1 LVGTDALLAL
11 RSADVAATAI
21 TPELIAVGERT
32 TRERGLS
39 VRWQLPDSQA
49 LPFAD
54 GEFDIVLSCIG
65 AVFPPERGAAARELR
80 TVCSRVSPRVGVPV
94 HLWYARMF
102 DRREFGNSHVMAG
115 GLSTKRRVATV
126 YWYSSAAFTAAKAV
140 ASKGELP

>member
-65 AVFPPERGAAARELR
+65 AVFPRSMGPR
-80 TVCSRVSPRVGVPV
+80 RVSC
-94 HLWYARMF
+94 
-102 DRREFGNSHVMAG
+102 G
-115 GLSTKRRVATV
+115 G
-126 YWYSSAAFTAAKAV
+126 SAA
-140 ASKGELP
+140 GCRRG

>member
-65 AVFPPERGAAARELR
+65 AIPPERGAAARALGR
-80 TVCSRVSPRVGVPV
+80 
-94 HLWYARMF
+94 
-102 DRREFGNSHVMAG
+102 
-115 GLSTKRRVATV
+115 STAEYR
-126 YWYSSAAFTAAKAV
+126 S
-140 ASKGELP
+140 G

>member
-54 GEFDIVLSCIG
+54 GEFDIVISCIG
-65 AVFPPERGAAARELR
+65 AMFPRSVG
-80 TVCSRVSPRVGVPV
+80 RVSCGRST
-94 HLWYARMF
+94 A
-102 DRREFGNSHVMAG
+102 EFRSG
-115 GLSTKRRVATV
+115 
-126 YWYSSAAFTAAKAV
+126 
-140 ASKGELP
+140 